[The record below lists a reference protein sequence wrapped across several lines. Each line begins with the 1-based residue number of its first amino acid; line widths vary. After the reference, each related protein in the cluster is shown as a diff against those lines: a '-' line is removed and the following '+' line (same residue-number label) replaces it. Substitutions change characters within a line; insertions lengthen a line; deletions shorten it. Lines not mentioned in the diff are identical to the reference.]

1 MRSRVAA
8 VLAAV
13 VLATGACGDDDDP
26 ADPGH
31 PTDADVE
38 GRAFTSTEVE
48 GLTLVA
54 GTEITLAFEA
64 GRLAVDAGCN
74 AMTAGFAI
82 DDGTLEVEGFASTL
96 MGCPDDRARQDAAV
110 QDFLAGGP
118 AMTLDGDVL
127 TLTGQGITL
136 TAREQP

>member
-1 MRSRVAA
+1 MRSRVVA
-8 VLAAV
+8 VLVAV
-13 VLATGACGDDDDP
+13 VLAAGACGDDDDP
-26 ADPGH
+26 DDPGH
-31 PTDADVE
+31 PTEADVE
-38 GRAFTSTEVE
+38 GRAFASTEVE

-54 GTEITLAFEA
+54 GTEITLAFDA

-82 DDGTLEVEGFASTL
+82 DDGTLEVDGFASTL
-96 MGCPDDRARQDAAV
+96 MGCPEDRARQDAAV

-136 TAREQP
+136 TAREEP